1 MTSSSL
7 RSSGLLVLFLN
18 QWNLLIL
25 LCKLTIDD
33 KIQSSF
39 PLFPIF
45 FLVDIIIL
53 YACNCQIYLLPC
65 SPVSYIHLHA
75 QAPTSISN
83 SIWNLTSCKI
93 NLYLFSC
100 CCFPVAKS
108 CLLFVT
114 SWTAARQ
121 ASLSFTISQSLLRL
135 MSFELMMP
143 FNHLILCHPLLLLP
157 SIFPSI
163 RVFAMGQLFT
173 LGGQSIF
180 FPLHDMAHAVF
191 HHIICTLD
199 IMHIMLK
206 TVKFD
211 CVLNHFSGAWLFATP
226 RTVAHQIPLPM
237 EFSRREYYSRL
248 PCPPPE
254 DL

>member
-7 RSSGLLVLFLN
+7 RSSDLLVLFLN

-100 CCFPVAKS
+100 CCFPIAKS

-121 ASLSFTISQSLLRL
+121 ASPSFTIWVCSNLC
-135 MSFELMMP
+135 P
-143 FNHLILCHPLLLLP
+143 WNWWCHPTI
-157 SIFPSI
+157 SS
-163 RVFAMGQLFT
+163 FAT
-173 LGGQSIF
+173 
-180 FPLHDMAHAVF
+180 
-191 HHIICTLD
+191 
-199 IMHIMLK
+199 
-206 TVKFD
+206 
-211 CVLNHFSGAWLFATP
+211 HFSSFPQFSPVSGFLQWVSSSHWVAKVYFFHYMIWLMPSST
-226 RTVAHQIPLPM
+226 I
-237 EFSRREYYSRL
+237 
-248 PCPPPE
+248 
-254 DL
+254 